1 MPQKKIKKLAK
12 KAVYKFMDVT
22 EHGVGELLP
31 KSKAQK
37 CRDKG
42 GAIIKGECRLVH
54 KKRDWINVET
64 VKHPL
69 SRVRKGKKKYSKPPK
84 RSSY

>member
-1 MPQKKIKKLAK
+1 MAQEKIKKLAK
-12 KAVYKFMDVT
+12 KAVWKMGDVI
-22 EHGVGELLP
+22 EYGVGELLP

-42 GAIIKGECRLVH
+42 GKIIKGECVLFKGKVDRSNS
-54 KKRDWINVET
+54 KP
-64 VKHPL
+64 VKWPGD
-69 SRVRKGKKKYSKPPK
+69 RVRTGKKKYSRPPK

>member
-1 MPQKKIKKLAK
+1 MPNGKKLVK
-12 KAVYKFMDVT
+12 MAVHKFMDVT

-42 GAIIKGECRLVH
+42 GRIIKGECVLFDKVIKD
-54 KKRDWINVET
+54 KKSIASET
-64 VKHPL
+64 AL
-69 SRVRKGKKKYSKPPK
+69 SYYNISEI
-84 RSSY
+84 SEL

>member
-12 KAVYKFMDVT
+12 KAVHKFMDVT

-42 GAIIKGECRLVH
+42 GRIMGGKCVLFDKSSSKPAG
-54 KKRDWINVET
+54 
-64 VKHPL
+64 
-69 SRVRKGKKKYSKPPK
+69 SVRTGKKKYSKPPK